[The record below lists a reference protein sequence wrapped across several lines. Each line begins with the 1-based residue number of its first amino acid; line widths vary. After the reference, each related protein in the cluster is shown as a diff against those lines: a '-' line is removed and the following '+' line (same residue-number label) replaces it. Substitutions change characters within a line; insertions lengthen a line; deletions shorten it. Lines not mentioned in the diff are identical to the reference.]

1 MADANGDEACDDH
14 PGAVGASVNW
24 VSVGHGPSINV
35 GAISGVLQPMQ
46 QFSEMEGVFG
56 MGASSSAAT
65 GSALGAAPCSCMRAR

>member
-1 MADANGDEACDDH
+1 MAGANGEGASDDH
-14 PGAVGASVNW
+14 PGEVGASVNG